1 MNIDGWYAID
11 NVNYNKEH
19 WKLFIIV
26 SLSFILDGILFSL
39 IPLTLYIVDPSEAT
53 SIFAISLVAFALGA
67 VIFGRLGDMIGR
79 RRTMILSI
87 AIYAISTIAYL
98 LFHEGFLQLSAIAS
112 AINFGIG
119 GEIGAAYAAVAE
131 LMPKSLRGRIITLAT
146 NMWNIGAALIAG
158 LALIYSE
165 IYSDLST
172 QLNYLIISAVIAVI
186 VVFFARLHMPESP
199 RWLILKGD
207 YEKAVN
213 IVSKITNQS
222 VSLSP
227 LEDKGIGIKEA
238 FNKYLFRILILISL
252 STAQLLTY
260 NMIAYYS
267 PYAPDFAYSYSSV
280 PFITF
285 AANLGASIGAFILVP
300 LIDRNRKISTT
311 VSFLGGVITSL
322 IILTIYNLLPFVF
335 FLFALF
341 VNMIF
346 SEFAWASISTLES
359 ELFPTGIRASTVGFI
374 TFLANFINAFIVY
387 FESYITAYSFLL
399 SATGIWVIGLIA
411 AFIWQ
416 LKGVESARKSL
427 QELLIKG

>member
-1 MNIDGWYAID
+1 
-11 NVNYNKEH
+11 
-19 WKLFIIV
+19 
-26 SLSFILDGILFSL
+26 
-39 IPLTLYIVDPSEAT
+39 
-53 SIFAISLVAFALGA
+53 
-67 VIFGRLGDMIGR
+67 
-79 RRTMILSI
+79 
-87 AIYAISTIAYL
+87 
-98 LFHEGFLQLSAIAS
+98 
-112 AINFGIG
+112 
-119 GEIGAAYAAVAE
+119 
-131 LMPKSLRGRIITLAT
+131 
-146 NMWNIGAALIAG
+146 
-158 LALIYSE
+158 
-165 IYSDLST
+165 
-172 QLNYLIISAVIAVI
+172 
-186 VVFFARLHMPESP
+186 
-199 RWLILKGD
+199 
-207 YEKAVN
+207 
-213 IVSKITNQS
+213 
-222 VSLSP
+222 
-227 LEDKGIGIKEA
+227 
-238 FNKYLFRILILISL
+238 
-252 STAQLLTY
+252 
-260 NMIAYYS
+260 MIAYYS

-387 FESYITAYSFLL
+387 FESYVTAYSFLL